1 MTCPLCFHAAGA
13 LRRGSTFIEH
23 RKPPGGGA
31 GAAGGVS
38 VAKREASSMMDGHT
52 GKCFWFS
59 ACKQQCIVVL
69 FNAATSYLAGE
80 SGDWQSV
87 GIIPYI
93 TKNVLMAM
101 GM

>member
-23 RKPPGGGA
+23 RELPGG

-38 VAKREASSMMDGHT
+38 VEKREASSMMDGHT
-52 GKCFWFS
+52 GKFFWFS
-59 ACKQQCIVVL
+59 KQQCVVVL

-93 TKNVLMAM
+93 TKNVLVAM

>member
-13 LRRGSTFIEH
+13 LRRGSTFSEH
-23 RKPPGGGA
+23 RELPGG

-38 VAKREASSMMDGHT
+38 VEKREASSMMDGHT
-52 GKCFWFS
+52 GKFFWFS
-59 ACKQQCIVVL
+59 ARKQQCVVVL

-87 GIIPYI
+87 GIVPYI